1 MSEAQNLVS
10 LIRKFAHIIPYH
22 ETLVFK
28 EVILFEKGTVITGIL
43 DHVEQVAYGIKP
55 VYHILVGNEGVI
67 VKSTGLICPFDSDIF
82 VQAIT
87 GNYSPFVDF
96 TFEPFK
102 LSDFL

>member
-1 MSEAQNLVS
+1 MT
-10 LIRKFAHIIPYH
+10 RKFAHIIPYH

-67 VKSTGLICPFDSDIF
+67 VKSTGLICQFDSDIF
-82 VQAIT
+82 LQAIA
-87 GNYSPFVDF
+87 GDFSIFVDF
-96 TFEPFK
+96 YFEPFK